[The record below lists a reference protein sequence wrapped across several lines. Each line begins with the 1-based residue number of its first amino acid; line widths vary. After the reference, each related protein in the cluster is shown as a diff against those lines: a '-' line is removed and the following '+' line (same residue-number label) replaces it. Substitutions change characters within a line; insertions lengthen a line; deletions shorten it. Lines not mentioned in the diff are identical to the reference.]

1 MAEKKEALGKREEKR
16 RREKEA
22 TCASFFDL
30 TKRAIEVE
38 ETNAKAKAKLLAEKI
53 EIMLIDMTNMTLEQK
68 KRCAIIKQ
76 RDA

>member
-53 EIMLIDMTNMTLEQK
+53 EIMLIDMTNMTLEQE

>member
-16 RREKEA
+16 HWEKDA

-30 TKRAIEVE
+30 TKRTIEVE
-38 ETNAKAKAKLLAEKI
+38 ETNAKAKAKLLADKI
-53 EIMLIDMTNMTLEQK
+53 EIMLIDMTNMTLEQE